1 MHEIGEKKHI
11 SLLRNKS
18 VFHSELFVF
27 WSQPPDQPKA
37 PVAGLGKFGRDWG
50 RDWS

>member
-1 MHEIGEKKHI
+1 MHEIDEKNI

-27 WSQPPDQPKA
+27 WSQPPDQPTA
-37 PVAGLGKFGRDWG
+37 PVAGLAKFGRGWR